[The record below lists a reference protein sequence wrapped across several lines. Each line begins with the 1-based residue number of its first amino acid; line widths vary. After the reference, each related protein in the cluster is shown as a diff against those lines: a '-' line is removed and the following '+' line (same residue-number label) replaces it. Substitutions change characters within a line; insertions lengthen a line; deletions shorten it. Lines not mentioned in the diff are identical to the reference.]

1 MIHVLEPLV
10 CRARRDPS
18 RQLKNRTLQTTQE
31 SIDIATRN
39 PPRASRLSFG
49 FSFSKHHASMAVQN
63 LAEAQWLPHAL
74 TSGALEA
81 KPRIRRFARAELRI
95 EQRLYFCELPDS
107 PRSSSYTQVTDDSNE
122 DDFNYGSLND
132 QAGQP
137 FLDSYG
143 ADQINQVHLTDC
155 TSGSSSTTQALSY
168 RPNHRSLTEFVKSK
182 IPSRFV
188 VATTVNTAAAR
199 FQWFAHWF
207 RLLSK
212 WRRGAVIPLTKSR
225 CSKAPHQSQFQ
236 KEGELSHLPQCDV
249 RRARL

>member
-1 MIHVLEPLV
+1 MQRTQSGNKYQKLPAWNTSKVKGKQDVIDEVQQTKSLRYTVGLVSSLIRRIGKTLANNKEAEIISLDAGLTMEALLAFTWWDIVIHVLEPLV

-107 PRSSSYTQVTDDSNE
+107 PRSSSETPVTDDSNE

-155 TSGSSSTTQALSY
+155 TSGSSSTTQALS
-168 RPNHRSLTEFVKSK
+168 
-182 IPSRFV
+182 
-188 VATTVNTAAAR
+188 
-199 FQWFAHWF
+199 
-207 RLLSK
+207 
-212 WRRGAVIPLTKSR
+212 
-225 CSKAPHQSQFQ
+225 
-236 KEGELSHLPQCDV
+236 
-249 RRARL
+249 